1 MATRD
6 MDAPRTETQ
15 GMEAPGTAA
24 VQDDASFI
32 NVLLT
37 GLHTTSLAP
46 RAGGRR
52 IKIHTVGRL
61 IARDERT
68 GIPPNL
74 ARYF

>member
-1 MATRD
+1 

-24 VQDDASFI
+24 VQDDASFS